1 MATDTSTP
9 CDGNTLRDGSTHHI
23 KELNGRTAPLGL
35 FAVSVYRARMDTYEY
50 TRSNVVKQGKTFRC
64 ILVSTSN
71 PQQYIRAELG
81 KKGDDAKPLEKAYI
95 KFEEFLRF
103 RMANVSLKADVKQ
116 EYLHTLQKILVNFE
130 KTSLIHCWRFL
141 RVMLHSLPLIHH
153 CRSHIATVSRRCNDS
168 T

>member
-50 TRSNVVKQGKTFRC
+50 TRSNVVKQGQTFRC

-71 PQQYIRAELG
+71 QQQYIRAELA
-81 KKGDDAKPLEKAYI
+81 KKGDDAKPLEKAYM
-95 KFEEFLRF
+95 KFKDYLRF

-116 EYLHTLQKILVNFE
+116 EYLHTPQKILVNFE
-130 KTSLIHCWRFL
+130 KTKFD
-141 RVMLHSLPLIHH
+141 PLM
-153 CRSHIATVSRRCNDS
+153 AVSSGDVAQL
-168 T
+168 TP